1 MIKIYKTNE
10 KNIMTEIENIEENC
24 WIDLINPTADEI
36 TDVIEATGIDSHLI
50 IKILDDEEMPRIET
64 SGNATL
70 IVVDTPYFEDRRHK
84 NKYSTHPFGII
95 ISTNNYFVTISLKE
109 CEMLTDFIT
118 GKVKSFFTYKKT
130 RFTIQL
136 LLKISMAYQ
145 KYLKLINEDIEA
157 KEKVLYKSTSNKELI
172 SLLNTEKSLVYFI
185 TALKANDIILE
196 KLVKGNTIPLFE
208 DDGDLL
214 DDAIIENK
222 QGMEMA
228 NIYREILSSMSDT
241 YATIISNNLNQVMKF
256 LAGIT
261 IIFSVPTMIAS
272 FLGMNVP
279 LGHFGESDIA
289 FMIIILLSLI
299 LSVAIALF
307 LKKKDML

>member
-1 MIKIYKTNE
+1 MMKIYKTNE
-10 KNIMTEIENIEENC
+10 QNILVETSNIEEHS
-24 WIDLINPTADEI
+24 WINLVNPTASEI
-36 TDVIEATGIDSHLI
+36 ANVTEVTGIDHELI

-70 IVVDTPYFEDRRHK
+70 IVIDNPYFEDKRHK

-109 CEMLTDFIT
+109 CDILNDFIS

-136 LLKISMAYQ
+136 LLRISMAYL
-145 KYLKLINEDIEA
+145 KYLKLINEAIEE

-172 SLLNTEKSLVYFI
+172 SLLNTEKSLVYFL
-185 TALKANDIILE
+185 TALKANDIILD

-208 DDGDLL
+208 DDIDLL

-222 QGMEMA
+222 QGIEMA
-228 NIYREILSSMSDT
+228 SIYREILSSMSDT
-241 YATIISNNLNQVMKF
+241 YATIISNNLNVVMKF

-279 LGHFGESDIA
+279 LGHFGESNFSFI
-289 FMIIILLSLI
+289 IIILLSLI
-299 LSVAIALF
+299 LAIIIALF